1 MGSGSTGV
9 ACMNM
14 GKTFIGIEKEPKYFD
29 IACQRIENAQK
40 QERLF
45 A

>member
-9 ACMNM
+9 ACMQL
-14 GKTFIGIEKEPKYFD
+14 GKRFTGVEIDPKYFD
-29 IACQRIENAQK
+29 VACERIENAQR

>member
-9 ACMNM
+9 ACINL
-14 GKTFIGIEKEPKYFD
+14 GRRFIGVEIDPKYFD
-29 IACQRIENAQK
+29 VACERIEIAYSQ
-40 QERLF
+40 QRLF